1 MTVRVLVVEDEQ
13 LAAEAHASYVGRVPG
28 FELAGVARS
37 AGDAARLL
45 ESDSRVDLLLLDMH
59 LPDGHGLGLLQR
71 LRAQGHLIDVIAVT
85 SARDAEVVRHAVAQ
99 GVVLYLL
106 KPFAFAA
113 FRAKLEQYATYRE
126 GLAAATPE
134 LAQDEVDRL
143 MDPLRASAG
152 VPDLPKGMS
161 GETLSAVSTALRDAG
176 AGLSASEVAAAVGAS
191 RVTVRRYLEHLADS
205 GGRPR
210 YGGAAPEVEYR
221 WGAAGDRP
229 EVERYL
235 AGGRPTEPPW
245 SARRHRDEWSHD
257 EVDPCPQCDRQ
268 LRRGRT
274 VAQVGD
280 AAEVLATVPKT
291 SVPDSV

>member
-1 MTVRVLVVEDEQ
+1 MTVRVLVVEDEE

-37 AGDAARLL
+37 AREAARLL

-143 MDPLRASAG
+143 MNPLRASAG

-191 RVTVRRYLEHLADS
+191 RVTVRRYLEHLAD
-205 GGRPR
+205 GGLAVRRPR
-210 YGGAAPEVEYR
+210 YGGGGRPEVEYR
-221 WGAAGDRP
+221 WG
-229 EVERYL
+229 
-235 AGGRPTEPPW
+235 
-245 SARRHRDEWSHD
+245 SS
-257 EVDPCPQCDRQ
+257 
-268 LRRGRT
+268 
-274 VAQVGD
+274 
-280 AAEVLATVPKT
+280 
-291 SVPDSV
+291 